1 MRDVVRRLLDEPEF
15 AVNARAVADEMAGR
29 ASPSDVLQRAV
40 SKARTE

>member
-1 MRDVVRRLLDEPEF
+1 MLDEPEF
-15 AVNARAVADEMAGR
+15 VVNGRAAGDEVEGQ